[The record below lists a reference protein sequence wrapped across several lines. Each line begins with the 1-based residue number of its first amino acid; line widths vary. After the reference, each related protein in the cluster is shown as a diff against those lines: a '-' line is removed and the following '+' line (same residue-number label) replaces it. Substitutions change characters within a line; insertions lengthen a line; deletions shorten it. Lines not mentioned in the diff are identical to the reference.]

1 METSVVFDYF
11 MIEHNSNFFK
21 WKMDSKHEG
30 NNVITFLFNRRGK
43 KLKFSVKNKKQ
54 NIPKDVSYFLILFLN
69 SCTVCTLYSLCV
81 QKNPLFNGKF
91 FVLDFDENWWI
102 CQVRCHDKI
111 CYRNFRETTLFSAV
125 IWVFHFSKVFFITT
139 FLFINEFS

>member
-1 METSVVFDYF
+1 
-11 MIEHNSNFFK
+11 
-21 WKMDSKHEG
+21 MDSKHEG
-30 NNVITFLFNRRGK
+30 NNVITFLVNRRGK

-91 FVLDFDENWWI
+91 FVLDFDENW
-102 CQVRCHDKI
+102 
-111 CYRNFRETTLFSAV
+111 
-125 IWVFHFSKVFFITT
+125 
-139 FLFINEFS
+139 